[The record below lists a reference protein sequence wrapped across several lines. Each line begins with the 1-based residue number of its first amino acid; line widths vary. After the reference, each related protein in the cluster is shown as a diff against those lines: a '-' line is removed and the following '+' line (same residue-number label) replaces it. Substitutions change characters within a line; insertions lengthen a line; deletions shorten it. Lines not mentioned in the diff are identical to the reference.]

1 MFRYKDLRMLIVSV
15 FITILCFAAMIYFIN
30 EKIKF
35 LIVVFL
41 FITTLPTMLLR
52 YNAKVFQ
59 DSVMV
64 YVFKGIAILPELIN
78 FCDIQDIKLVSKHK
92 VVISHKKKARL
103 YIVKGEEFFDELK
116 SHYDQYMNMNR

>member
-103 YIVKGEEFFDELK
+103 YIVNGEEFFDELK

>member
-1 MFRYKDLRMLIVSV
+1 MFRYKDLRMLIISV

-78 FCDIQDIKLVSKHK
+78 FCDIQDVKLVSKHK
-92 VVISHKKKARL
+92 VVISHKKKSRL

>member
-15 FITILCFAAMIYFIN
+15 FITILCFAAMIYFID

-78 FCDIQDIKLVSKHK
+78 FSEIQDIKLVSKHK
-92 VVISHKKKARL
+92 VEILHKKKARL
-103 YIVKGEEFFDELK
+103 YLVKGEQFFDELK
-116 SHYDQYMNMNR
+116 SKYDQYMDMNR